1 MPTRAP
7 EGLFSPDHYKV
18 QVRPVLNLALPLLNE
33 VLAYGLALFGRCSTR
48 PDGDDENLAIIMT
61 YRHLLEMLDSV
72 TIQVAECAPSPA
84 GLQLRSMFD
93 ALLTIQYISED
104 KSKSVQRAFAL
115 LYEVQIQR
123 RRFYSSQKPDTPEG
137 KAVREFIA
145 GDPFSADW
153 KPYDD
158 PDLDE
163 YIREV
168 DVMLERPIIKQIAAE
183 YRRLKKEK
191 KRKPHWYGLYDGPQ
205 HVSELA
211 KRLKRGAAYEMLYKE
226 WSERSHSIDAIDRF
240 LTHNTDGPAV
250 RALRDPTEITAN
262 IDFAISFSIDAAR
275 CLIDYYRPA
284 ERPAFDKWV
293 REEIMP
299 NWKKLPHPE
308 SQRKRNFAVGI

>member
-18 QVRPVLNLALPLLNE
+18 QVRPILDLALPLLTE

-48 PDGDDENLAIIMT
+48 PDGNDENLAILMT

-72 TIQVAECAPSPA
+72 IIQVTECAPSPA

-93 ALLTIQYISED
+93 ALLTVQFITED
-104 KSKSVQRAFAL
+104 KSKSVQRAYAL

-123 RRFYSSQKPDTPEG
+123 RRFYRSQKSNTEEG
-137 KAVREFIA
+137 RRLREFIA
-145 GDPFSADW
+145 DDSFATQW
-153 KPYDD
+153 KPYDE
-158 PDLDE
+158 PDLDD

-168 DVMLERPIIKQIAAE
+168 EEMLEMPIFKATAAE

-191 KRKPHWYGLYDGPQ
+191 SRKPNWYSLYGGPQ

-211 KRLKRGAAYEMLYKE
+211 KVLKRGAAYEMLYKE

-240 LTHNTDGPAV
+240 LTHNTNGAAV

-262 IDFAISFSIDAAR
+262 IDFAICFSVDAAR
-275 CLIDYYRPA
+275 FLIDYYRPA
-284 ERPAFDKWV
+284 ERSAFDKWV

-299 NWKKLPHPE
+299 NWKRLPHPE
-308 SQRKRNFAVGI
+308 SQRR